1 MGNTVTCC
9 VSPDASP
16 KLSRARGGG
25 AAPGPDRW
33 ADAYQAA
40 AAAGGGGGGSGS
52 AEAESGDSDPGG
64 GPHLQH
70 ISDREFPDGE
80 RRRRGA
86 SGGALRAGGRAAGSA
101 GHRIPAPLAAVPVVL
116 PPGSAAGGCSGG
128 TGSTGRGASPPAA
141 RPLCPG
147 VGSGRSGETRGG
159 GRGKGAGGGVGLP
172 APGPAPRPKQS
183 SPGLSP
189 L

>member
-25 AAPGPDRW
+25 AAPAPDRW

-40 AAAGGGGGGSGS
+40 AAAGGGGGGGSGS

-64 GPHLQH
+64 GGGPHLQH

-80 RRRRGA
+80 RRRGA
-86 SGGALRAGGRAAGSA
+86 SGGAQRAAGSA
-101 GHRIPAPLAAVPVVL
+101 GHRIPAPPAAVSPWCSRPA
-116 PPGSAAGGCSGG
+116 PPRLGARG
-128 TGSTGRGASPPAA
+128 TGSPGRGASPPAA

-147 VGSGRSGETRGG
+147 GGGSGRAGRRAP
-159 GRGKGAGGGVGLP
+159 RGKAGGVG
-172 APGPAPRPKQS
+172 AA
-183 SPGLSP
+183 
-189 L
+189 